1 MLIVGASALTA
12 YRKLFI
18 RTQVTLKNSSQ
29 GSIARRAALCV
40 LAALALASA
49 SQPRVSASRADV
61 RGTGESPPSKNNAR
75 SQASNGAETKGEQV
89 QVIPAP
95 KSLTKTGGDFALK
108 DARVVLDDPKSEDDR
123 FAAQDFIDD
132 ARETAGVELRF
143 GSGSGKNR
151 ILVGL
156 FKSKRVREALGD
168 APAPAPQ
175 LSDEEGYVL
184 AVGAR
189 GVVVAGN
196 TPAGTFYGLQTLKQ
210 LVRGEGGAARVQGV
224 RIADWPS
231 MRWRAVSDDISRGP
245 VPTLEYFKRQ
255 IRTEAMFKL
264 NMHSLYMEHVLRYDS
279 HPLIAPEGGALT
291 KGEMRELVTYA
302 RRYHV
307 TLVPEQQTFGHM
319 HKALKLEK
327 YDELAEVP
335 YGDVM
340 TPKDEGTYKLVADM
354 YKELDPLFPG
364 EFFHIGA
371 DETFELG
378 RGRSAE
384 DVKARGIG
392 PVYFDHLKR
401 VRELL
406 SPYKRRLMFWGDIAL
421 NHPDLLPSVPH
432 DMIAMNWDYSPKP
445 SYESRINL
453 FKNAG
458 LQQFVCPG
466 VQSWNQIFPNTDAAS
481 VNIVNFVRD
490 GQRAD
495 VLGVMNTQWDDDG
508 ESLFEMD
515 WYGVALGAAASW
527 QDLRETRGDTQR
539 VVSDFERDFDWAFF
553 RHEGDSLTKAT
564 RALGRADTLLG
575 VNNSDELFWRDPFT
589 DNFQETFARGAAEKT
604 KQLRLAAEDAGET
617 IERERASVRRNRD
630 ALDAMGFAARR
641 FDHLGR
647 RAEVL
652 AQMSRDYWDAYLNL
666 GDRRQVRRLRSYSGA
681 IYNSLREMAEE
692 LTALREEYRELWLK
706 ENRPYWLA
714 SVLARYDLAVSRWLA
729 RSKQVEEALRDY
741 DQTSTLPAPSEFG
754 LGPRPEQEQK
764 R

>member
-1 MLIVGASALTA
+1 MTN
-12 YRKLFI
+12 
-18 RTQVTLKNSSQ
+18 NSSLENK
-29 GSIARRAALCV
+29 GRRVALCLLV
-40 LAALALASA
+40 LLLLSHASSPHASA
-49 SQPRVSASRADV
+49 SRDDKRHADESRPA
-61 RGTGESPPSKNNAR
+61 KNTA
-75 SQASNGAETKGEQV
+75 QTKGASVAKAADEPV

-95 KSLTKTGGDFALK
+95 RFLKKTGEDFPLSK
-108 DARVVLDDPKSEDDR
+108 DVRVVLADPKSEEDR

-132 ARETAGVELRF
+132 VRETAGVALNIGTKR
-143 GSGSGKNR
+143 GRAS

-156 FKSKRVREALGD
+156 ITDRRVREAIESSGVPVPEELG
-168 APAPAPQ
+168 
-175 LSDEEGYVL
+175 EEGYVL
-184 AVGAR
+184 AVNSRGA
-189 GVVVAGN
+189 VVAGR
-196 TPAGTFYGLQTLKQ
+196 TAAGTFYGLQTLKQ
-210 LVRGEGGAARVQGV
+210 LVRGEGVGAFVQGV
-224 RIADWPS
+224 RIQDWPS

-245 VPTLEYFKRQ
+245 IPTLEYFKRQ

-291 KGEMRELVTYA
+291 QAEMRELVAYA

-307 TLVPEQQTFGHM
+307 LIVPEQQTFGHM

-327 YDELAEVP
+327 YNELAEVP
-335 YGDVM
+335 YGDVL

-432 DMIAMNWDYSPKP
+432 DMIAMNWDYAPKP
-445 SYESRINL
+445 SYEARIGL
-453 FKNAG
+453 FKKAG
-458 LQQFVCPG
+458 LEQFVCPG

-481 VNIVNFVRD
+481 VNITNFVRD
-490 GQRAD
+490 GQKAEA
-495 VLGVMNTQWDDDG
+495 LGMMNTQWDDDG
-508 ESLFEMD
+508 ETLFEMD

-527 QDLRETRGDTQR
+527 QDLRATQTDTRR

-553 RHEGDSLTKAT
+553 RHHGDELTKAT
-564 RALGRADTLLG
+564 RTLGGVNTLLG
-575 VNNSDELFWRDPFT
+575 TGNSDELFWRDPFT
-589 DNFQETFARGAAEKT
+589 DDFQETFARGASEKT
-604 KQLRLAAEDAGET
+604 KQLRLAAEGVEET
-617 IERERASVRRNRD
+617 IERERASVRRN
-630 ALDAMGFAARR
+630 AATLDEMSFAARR

-647 RAEVL
+647 RAQVM

-666 GDRRQVRRLRSYSGA
+666 GDRRQVRRLRSYTGA

-692 LTALREEYRELWLK
+692 LTALREEYRELWLR

-714 SVLARYDLAVSRWLA
+714 SVSARYDFAVERWLS
-729 RSKQVEEALRDY
+729 RSKQLEGAMREY
-741 DQTSTLPAPSEFG
+741 DQTSTLPSPEEFG
-754 LGPRPEQEQK
+754 LGPRPEQNQN

>member
-1 MLIVGASALTA
+1 MTN
-12 YRKLFI
+12 
-18 RTQVTLKNSSQ
+18 NSSLENK
-29 GSIARRAALCV
+29 GRRVALCLLV
-40 LAALALASA
+40 LLALSPASQPHASA
-49 SQPRVSASRADV
+49 SRVYERRAD
-61 RGTGESPPSKNNAR
+61 ESRPAKNTVQKKGASVSKPAD
-75 SQASNGAETKGEQV
+75 EPV

-95 KSLTKTGGDFALK
+95 KSLTKTREDFALTK
-108 DARVVLDDPKSEDDR
+108 DVRVVLDDPKSDDDR

-143 GSGSGKNR
+143 GSGTGKNR

-156 FKSKRVREALGD
+156 FKSARVREALGD
-168 APAPAPQ
+168 ALVPVPQ

-196 TPAGTFYGLQTLKQ
+196 THAGTFYGLQTLKQ
-210 LVRGEGGAARVQGV
+210 LIRGDGGAARVQGV
-224 RIADWPS
+224 RIADWPT

-245 VPTLEYFKRQ
+245 IPTLEYFKRQ

-279 HPLIAPEGGALT
+279 HPLIAPVGGALAQA
-291 KGEMRELVTYA
+291 EVRELVAYA

-307 TLVPEQQTFGHM
+307 LIVPEQQTFGHM

-335 YGDVM
+335 YGDVL
-340 TPKDEGTYKLVADM
+340 TPKEEGTYKLVADM
-354 YKELDPLFPG
+354 YRELDPLFPG

-378 RGRSAE
+378 RGRSAD

-421 NHPDLLPSVPH
+421 NHPDLLPGVPH

-445 SYESRINL
+445 SYEARIGL
-453 FKNAG
+453 FKKAG
-458 LQQFVCPG
+458 LEQFVCPG
-466 VQSWNQIFPNTDAAS
+466 VQSWNRIFPNTDAAS
-481 VNIVNFVRD
+481 VNIMNFVRD
-490 GQRAD
+490 GQRAEA
-495 VLGVMNTQWDDDG
+495 LGMMNTQWDDDG
-508 ESLFEMD
+508 ETLFEMD
-515 WYGVALGAAASW
+515 WYGVTLGAAVSW
-527 QDLRETRGDTQR
+527 QDLRAARTDTTR
-539 VVSDFERDFDWAFF
+539 VVNDFERDFDWAFF
-553 RHEGDSLTKAT
+553 RHEGDELTKAT
-564 RALGRADTLLG
+564 RTLGGVNTLLG
-575 VNNSDELFWRDPFT
+575 NNNSDELFWRDPFT
-589 DNFQETFARGAAEKT
+589 DDFQETFARGASEKT
-604 KQLRLAAEDAGET
+604 KQLRLAAEGVEET
-617 IERERASVRRNRD
+617 IERERASVRRN
-630 ALDAMGFAARR
+630 ASTLDEMSFAARR

-647 RAEVL
+647 RSQVM

-666 GDRRQVRRLRSYSGA
+666 GDRSRVRRLRYYTGA

-692 LTALREEYRELWLK
+692 LTALREEYRELWLR

-714 SVLARYDLAVSRWLA
+714 SVLARYDLAVERWLS
-729 RSKQVEEALRDY
+729 RSKQLEGVMREY
-741 DQTSTLPAPSEFG
+741 DQTSTLPSPEEFG
-754 LGPRPEQEQK
+754 LGPRPEQIQN